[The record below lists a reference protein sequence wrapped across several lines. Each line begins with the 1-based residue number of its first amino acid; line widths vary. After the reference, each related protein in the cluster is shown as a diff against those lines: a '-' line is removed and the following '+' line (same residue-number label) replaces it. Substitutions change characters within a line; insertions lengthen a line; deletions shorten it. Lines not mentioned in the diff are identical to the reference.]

1 MAGIAARSSRDV
13 CRRLSARFGAVV
25 TSGARSRDD
34 SGVIKRRRRPS

>member
-13 CRRLSARFGAVV
+13 CCRFTARFGAVV
-25 TSGARSRDD
+25 TSGARSRDN